1 MILEL
6 SFQGIM
12 MTTKAIHSNKN
23 GFPVLLDFFGELTK
37 VDYFEKVF
45 AFLDLLI
52 MNMFV
57 NATSG
62 ERALSGDFFIGLNG
76 LGIVGLEG
84 FFL

>member
-12 MTTKAIHSNKN
+12 MTTKAIHSYENS
-23 GFPVLLDFFGELTK
+23 FPVLLDFFGELTK

-76 LGIVGLEG
+76 LGIVGLVG